1 MRHGRSLR
9 TARTIGVVVAA
20 LLIPL
25 TACNDEGAIEP
36 GGGQTE
42 ATPAP
47 DPSDTDDPL
56 DFTFGQ
62 EVAIIDGGLKPKLL
76 AADIKSPIRFRNDTA
91 APQEIVFTN
100 PGWDDAGTTTTGP
113 IPPGG
118 SFQIEPIGIGS
129 ISYTLAGTEVTGVI
143 QVEDQLE

>member
-1 MRHGRSLR
+1 L
-9 TARTIGVVVAA
+9 ARAVGVVVTA

-25 TACNDEGAIEP
+25 AGCNDEGAIEP
-36 GGGQTE
+36 GGDQTE

-56 DFTFGQ
+56 NFTFGQ

-76 AADIKSPIRFRNDTA
+76 AADIKSPISFRNDTA
-91 APQEIVFTN
+91 TAQEIVFTN

-118 SFQIEPIGIGS
+118 SFEIKPIGIGS
-129 ISYTLAGTEVTGVI
+129 IAYTVAGSELSGVI
-143 QVEDQLE
+143 QVEEQLE